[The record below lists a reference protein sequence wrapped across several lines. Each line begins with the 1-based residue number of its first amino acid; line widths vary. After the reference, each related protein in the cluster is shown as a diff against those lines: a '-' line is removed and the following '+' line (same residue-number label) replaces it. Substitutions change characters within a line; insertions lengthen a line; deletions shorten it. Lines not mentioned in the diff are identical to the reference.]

1 MDYWT
6 PENTGAFYYRPTDQA
21 QSNTTLNH
29 MPQTRY
35 LMDMSYLR
43 LKNLTF
49 GYTLP
54 TSVMEKA
61 KISKLRV
68 FFSGEN
74 LMEFDNLVVPV
85 DPEIDYTS
93 QGAADPN
100 TFGRS
105 YPYRRTFSLGLQLTF

>member
-1 MDYWT
+1 
-6 PENTGAFYYRPTDQA
+6 
-21 QSNTTLNH
+21 
-29 MPQTRY
+29 
-35 LMDMSYLR
+35 MDMSYLR

-54 TSVMEKA
+54 SSVMDKA

-74 LMEFDNLVVPV
+74 LLEFDNLDVPV
-85 DPEIDYTS
+85 DPEVDYTE
-93 QGAADPN
+93 QGAADSN